1 MKKAWSMWCGR
12 VIKTEWKKNN
22 EGNLT
27 KSHDFLRGE
36 MQLDKRGACDFWE
49 ETPVFLAS
57 PFSKL
62 KILLQLNLV
71 FIMKI
76 EVLIESRKRND
87 KRKQKRKWI
96 KYYVIRDKAIKLRKM
111 NFKWKLF
118 LIKKF

>member
-1 MKKAWSMWCGR
+1 MTFWEGR
-12 VIKTEWKKNN
+12 CNVIW
-22 EGNLT
+22 EGHAT
-27 KSHDFLRGE
+27 S
-36 MQLDKRGACDFWE
+36 WE